1 MEPGQNRGPA
11 NGSVVTRTRRTHA
24 IVTAL
29 LDRLAKLIAAV
40 LGTFPSAQYARLSRW
55 RDGARPAKDERR
67 GFIVIQIDGVSY
79 DHLRAAIEL
88 GYAPHLSRLLSRDE
102 MRLHPWKP
110 GVPGTTPASQA
121 GIMFGSSAQIPAYRW
136 YDKSTGQIKV
146 SSQPEVAQ
154 ALQSELTQDRPGI
167 LKAGSS
173 YMNVFDGGAER
184 ALFTLG
190 TFGRHRL
197 FEGLRGFGFLLLFS
211 LNPFR
216 TAALLVLS
224 VWEYL
229 TDLAQ
234 RIQATLRQTTP
245 RPLSRAFPFLRV
257 MSNVVMREIQTFSVS
272 LDIFSGVPA
281 IYTTYYGFDELA
293 HHYGPRSR
301 PALRALRAIDS
312 RVRRIDRYRRMN
324 VSRPYD
330 LFLLSDHG
338 MTDDIPFS
346 VEYGQT
352 LGELV
357 QDLVGRSAAIRE
369 LISAQQADL
378 PSMLFV
384 QRELSA
390 IGADSP
396 PAISRLSQYLLHY
409 VESRVPIELDAGDY
423 EPAQPSDVVVSSS
436 GSLSHIYL
444 NAKTE
449 QLSLTQIA
457 TLYPTLVPSLLSH
470 PGIWLVLGRE
480 EGKTIIFGK
489 EGVIS
494 VAESTR
500 IEGQNPLQQLAYGE
514 WAVRQLSRLASLA
527 NSGDLILV
535 GAYDADAQCVSC
547 FENQW
552 ACHGGLG
559 GPQDMA
565 VFMTE
570 SHIDW
575 PLASLDRA
583 AEVYNLFI
591 RQYDIT

>member
-1 MEPGQNRGPA
+1 
-11 NGSVVTRTRRTHA
+11 VTS
-24 IVTAL
+24 L
-29 LDRLAKLIAAV
+29 LDRLAKMIAAV
-40 LGTFPSAQYARLSRW
+40 LGMFSFAQYARLSHW
-55 RDGARPAKDERR
+55 RDRSRPGKDEHR
-67 GFIVIQIDGVSY
+67 GFIVIQIDGLSY
-79 DHLRAAIEL
+79 DHLRAAIDL
-88 GYAPHLSRLLSRDE
+88 GYAPHVRRLLSRGE

-121 GIMFGSSAQIPAYRW
+121 GIMFGSSAPIPAYRW

-154 ALQSELTQDRPGI
+154 ALQSELLRDRPGI
-167 LKAGSS
+167 LKGGSS
-173 YMNVFDGGAER
+173 YMNVFDGGAAH

-197 FEGLRGFGFLLLFS
+197 FEGLRGFGFLLLFG

-216 TAALLVLS
+216 TATLLVLS
-224 VWEYL
+224 IWEYL

-234 RIQATLRQTTP
+234 RMQATLKQTTP

-293 HHYGPRSR
+293 HHYGPRSK
-301 PALRALRAIDS
+301 PALRALHAIDS

-338 MTDDIPFS
+338 MTDDVPFS

-357 QDLVGRSAAIRE
+357 QNLVGRSAAIRE
-369 LISAQQADL
+369 LMSVQQADL
-378 PSMLFV
+378 PSTLFV
-384 QRELSA
+384 QRELEA
-390 IGADSP
+390 IGAESKP
-396 PAISRLSQYLLHY
+396 TVSRISQYLLHY

-423 EPAQPSDVVVSSS
+423 EPAQPNDVVVSSS

-444 NAKTE
+444 NATSE
-449 QLSLTQIA
+449 QLSLSQIA
-457 TLYPTLVPSLLSH
+457 TLYPALVPSLLSH
-470 PGIWLVLGRE
+470 PGIWLVMGRE
-480 EGKTIIFGK
+480 EGRTIIFGK

-494 VAESTR
+494 VAEKIQ
-500 IEGQNPLQQLAYGE
+500 IEGRNPLQQLAYGE
-514 WAVRQLSRLASLA
+514 WAVRQLSRLVSLA

-535 GAYDADAQCVSC
+535 GTYDADVQRVSC

-559 GPQDMA
+559 GPQDIA

-591 RQYDIT
+591 HQYGIT